1 MNIHTLRAALAAA
14 FVLGTAAVAPAA
26 NQTVTLTDI
35 ARGWYNESGGHT
47 AAVEGYFVGLLGTQY
62 HNFLVFD
69 LASVPGTIRS
79 ATLRLEVPGGS
90 GFTSPD
96 GAEDF
101 ELHEVTTD
109 PATLDV
115 DATGQ
120 TAIYDDLADGPVF
133 GTRQYTP
140 ADIGTITE
148 IELNSAA
155 VTALNAAAGDLFAF
169 GGTLTSIVGANN
181 QYVFGNSFSAPYLV
195 ELVIDYGTDDSYKC
209 YKAKDLKFPAPFA
222 GVAPA
227 ELVDAYITDPTAS
240 VTKLASVCTPV
251 DRDGRGVFDPT
262 TARCCYKVK
271 AAQLPAAATASLDDE
286 FGTLGVSF
294 QKAQTL
300 CVPCTLTPT
309 P

>member
-35 ARGWYNESGGHT
+35 ARGWYNDSGAHS
-47 AAVEGYFVGLLGTQY
+47 AAIEGYFVGLLGTQY

-79 ATLRLEVPGGS
+79 ATLRLEVPPGGFS
-90 GFTSPD
+90 SAD
-96 GAEDF
+96 GVEDF

-115 DATGQ
+115 DASGQ
-120 TAIYDDLADGPVF
+120 TAIYADLADGPVF
-133 GTRQYTP
+133 GTRQYSA

-148 IELNSAA
+148 IELNGAA
-155 VTALNAAAGDLFAF
+155 IAALNATAGDLFAI
-169 GGTLTSIVGANN
+169 GGALTSIVGGSSQN
-181 QYVFGNSFSAPYLV
+181 VFGNSYAAPYLV
-195 ELVIDYGTDDSYKC
+195 ELVIEYGTDDSYKC

-222 GVAPA
+222 GVAPT
-227 ELVDAYITDPTAS
+227 ELVDSYLTDPSAS

-251 DRDGRGVFDPT
+251 DRDGQGVFDPT

-271 AAQLPAAATASLDDE
+271 AAQLPAAATASLEDE